1 MSNHVSNDPAAPM
14 TAPTTST
21 PARFQPPST
30 FVDPRTRAGFQPS
43 HWPLHNG
50 GESPPI
56 GTTGLHERRC
66 LEFLAA
72 YYEVNCRC
80 GEMHAAC
87 TACTAGVPPAELQAR
102 LAAVEA
108 ALQAVDALE
117 DRYAAIGFCGEPAMQ
132 GAFYHSIEF
141 HRAELPQILPDT
153 AMVSSHLA
161 IPGLEEIPPEELRG
175 PLVVSRLSYGK
186 MDP

>member
-1 MSNHVSNDPAAPM
+1 M
-14 TAPTTST
+14 TAPTPST
-21 PARFQPPST
+21 PARFQPSST
-30 FVDPRTRAGFQPS
+30 FVDPRTAAGFQPS

-56 GTTGLHERRC
+56 GATDLHERRC
-66 LEFLAA
+66 LEFLTA

-80 GEMHAAC
+80 GEMHAARI
-87 TACTAGVPPAELQAR
+87 ARVPKSALQAR

-117 DRYAAIGFCGEPAMQ
+117 DRYAAIGFCGEPEMQ
-132 GAFYHSIEF
+132 GVFYHNIEF
-141 HRAELPQILPDT
+141 HRAELPQILPET

-161 IPGLEEIPPEELRG
+161 IPGLEEIPAEELRG
-175 PLVVSRLSYGK
+175 PIVVSRLSYGK